1 MYSVV
6 DLFAG
11 AGGLSHGF
19 IQTEKFEIKVA
30 FEKNLNA
37 QKTYKENHKGTTLY
51 SDVCSARYDE
61 IIRDFGAIDVVI
73 GGPPCQG
80 FSNANRQKNHA
91 ISQNNMLVK
100 QYVRAI
106 LELQPKA
113 FVMENV
119 SMLKSD
125 VHRFY
130 LAEGDQEL
138 IDKYKIPTV
147 DTRLSLLDQE
157 YYEQRL
163 YEIIQNDDIVKQCL
177 WNEKDYLLLNSV
189 FRHKKS
195 IKKAKISLEKHGKSM
210 ISLANKLKCLITG
223 ENIFDTDN
231 VTIANAIL
239 DYYDK
244 KISENEMLNAV
255 EKSIMMQ
262 RMLSKVQEIA
272 DNKII
277 VEEYLNNNGIE
288 IKIKSYSVN
297 DYLNNVLG
305 SDENGYSIRGGVLCA
320 ADFGAPQKRMRY
332 VILGAKK
339 DICDSV
345 ELPKG
350 TVSEKDYATVGDAIK
365 DLVNISPV
373 INVSD
378 DTGITLNCESEIKM
392 SLSPLAQKLRN
403 SKVLKNHIITETRET
418 ARKRFQAIKPGENFH
433 SLDASMKENTYS
445 DVERTQNTIY
455 LRLDYNIPSGT
466 VVNVRKSMW
475 IHPEHDRAVSVREAA
490 RLQTFPDDFVFMGSK
505 DSQYQ
510 QVGNAVPPILA
521 KAIALKLI
529 TLLEMK

>member
-30 FEKNLNA
+30 FEKNTNA
-37 QKTYKENHKGTTLY
+37 QKTYRENHKGTTIY
-51 SDVCSARYDE
+51 SDVCNARYDE
-61 IIRDFGAIDVVI
+61 IIKDFGAIDVVI

-130 LAEGDQEL
+130 LAEGDQEV
-138 IDKYKIPTV
+138 IDKYEIPTI
-147 DTRLSLLDQE
+147 DTRLNLLDQK

-163 YEIIQNDDIVKQCL
+163 FEIILNEEIVKRCL

-189 FRHKKS
+189 YRHKKN
-195 IKKAKISLEKHGKSM
+195 IEKANKSLEKHCKSM
-210 ISLANKLKCLITG
+210 ISFANKLKSFKTG
-223 ENIFDTDN
+223 EDIFDTEN
-231 VTIANAIL
+231 ITIANSIL
-239 DYYDK
+239 DYYDE
-244 KISENEMLNAV
+244 KISGIEMLNIV

-262 RMLSKVQEIA
+262 RMLSKTKEIS

-277 VEEYLNNNGIE
+277 VEEYSNKNGIE
-288 IKIKSYSVN
+288 VTIKSYSVN
-297 DYLNNVLG
+297 DYLNKILG
-305 SDENGYSIRGGVLCA
+305 SDVNGYNIRGDVLCA

-332 VILGAKK
+332 IIIGVKK
-339 DICDSV
+339 DRCDSV
-345 ELPKG
+345 ELPRG
-350 TVSEKDYATVGDAIK
+350 SVSEKDYATVGDAIK
-365 DLVNISPV
+365 DLSNIRPI

-378 DTGITLNCESEIKM
+378 DTGIAINCDAVLKS
-392 SLSPLAQKLRN
+392 SLSPLAQELRN
-403 SKVLKNHIITETRET
+403 TKVLKNHIITETRET

-433 SLDASMKENTYS
+433 SLEISMKEDTYS

-455 LRLDYNIPSGT
+455 LRLDYNTPSGT

-475 IHPEHDRAVSVREAA
+475 IHPEHERAVSVREAD
-490 RLQTFPDDFVFMGSK
+490 RLQTFPDNFVFIGSK

-521 KAIALKLI
+521 NAIAKQ
-529 TLLEMK
+529 LLRYL